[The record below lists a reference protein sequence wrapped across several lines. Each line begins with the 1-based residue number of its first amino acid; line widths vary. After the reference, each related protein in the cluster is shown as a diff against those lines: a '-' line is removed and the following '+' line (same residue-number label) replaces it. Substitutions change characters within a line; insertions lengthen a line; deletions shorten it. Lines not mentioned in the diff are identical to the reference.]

1 MRTDKSDKSEK
12 KKFNK
17 QILTRFVQTECE
29 RQLFLDLAQEKP
41 DLWISPN
48 RPIEK
53 PLLRRHGSNY
63 LELMGQEYEQLVY
76 ARLVSMKQV
85 KYKKGAEDKVANS
98 KLSPNAFL
106 ELYRALEQKKK
117 TNPLLLLLEY
127 EYENPISFFKD
138 VFNISSGKE
147 PMPVE
152 YSKQRPDILIIEKLN
167 DISDKVSELLPNN
180 KIREVPKEE
189 LKSRYAISVID
200 IKNIRDINVGKKQF
214 TEILYYMQTLAY
226 YLKEHGLNN
235 KFFVRVNRNGIFPR
249 YSQDDLNKIKSF
261 DKFFELAIFL
271 KWDESNQIFKTLVN
285 KIQQLW
291 KKCPCS
297 IDSIP
302 VNIQVNCGYC
312 YYIEDCKKTLG
323 MDGVK
328 PRKEWSLKLIPYTSM
343 SIAQQLLDRGFKTIG
358 DMVDN
363 LKNVKVGNTPE
374 SLYPELPLLQ
384 LKAQSISEN
393 KVIKPRAGQ
402 IHAYSIPKYSTIAIN
417 FSVES
422 DPANQRIFAAGL
434 YLYMSVSPK
443 APYSLVYENWWRIW
457 KEGYEESKPPK
468 EIQKELNENL
478 TREIPLEIVEMFLY
492 LLGRLKVVLIFLKG
506 EKKKDGSI
514 RQRSTIIYQFAMVN
528 EGSDDLTEAK
538 FARKVII
545 KLNYL
550 LELCNIIENYLV
562 TDSEKAGR
570 YYGPTTSLFYWSR
583 RQLNN
588 FQEMLERNLDSII
601 KDRKAASAFES
612 IMSLFSPSE
621 SEVAHPYQH
630 KKMFNIQDFAETIF
644 GFPTIITYTWHEI
657 AKKSFGTQ
665 VNLRY
670 WIPHFNYMDFNN
682 WYEFLVEED
691 NTKKQELEK
700 NIGRQMMFKVRTIN
714 WLRMKFQGE
723 FSHIISKHSR
733 VIKKSVFKSVFLNSE
748 LHPISHVWYL
758 FSKFTGAFDELE
770 TEYLRTTYPEFSIG
784 KLAAAQVDSLQI
796 NVGNGKN
803 VYCAFN
809 LIGLSSNMKLRVGQR
824 VYLIPNQIRD
834 MPLSRI
840 VEAYKVTIAEMIWY
854 PKIKGYVV
862 TTEET
867 SSNFYKEYQGK
878 EKFNTWYLYHT
889 TIDAWSKKLYGRDG
903 LLQRHQLGTSW
914 LGARLAFLWSIRSTP
929 KLFWP
934 HSWEFSAPAV
944 YLFAPKLVLNLA
956 NEKSVKT
963 TDQLITPISPTPDF
977 SQKAAIKLALNNVIS
992 GIRGP
997 PGTGKSQTIAAFID
1011 EYYERCKKRGQKSV
1025 KILVTCF
1032 SYAALRVI
1040 IDKIRN
1046 SKDSSNKLVKSANL
1060 QMIFLRSQ
1068 YQKPIEKKVGCRDVD
1083 DLVRR
1088 GNTWKLNGQSRSVT
1102 ATNMLEESLEESFIL
1117 FANAHQLFYLPDRVD
1132 DNFAFD
1138 LIVVDEASQLPI
1150 DNFMSSLQFVHG
1162 HNFKVQMPDDADMP
1176 GTQILDSKLI
1186 KDLSLE
1192 ADVKYEPFTK
1202 VVIVGDYNQLPPVQ
1216 PVKPPKKLERVL
1228 DSLFSYYVRRHGIPN
1243 VQLKVNYRSNEE
1255 IMNFTS
1261 ILGIYEE
1268 LIAAP
1273 SNASFTLEGDINRI
1287 KAKWVQEV
1295 LDPKKVIGTI
1305 IHDRKYE
1312 VGVSSLEAELAVQI
1326 VISYY
1331 TMCNIKGE
1339 KEEKEFWMEKLGVV
1353 APHNAQGRL
1362 IIRRIFDEMT
1372 IPKSRITHLKNSP
1385 LMKLISNTVYSV
1397 EKFQG
1402 SDRDLI
1408 ISSIGLSDKDQLN
1421 AESEFIYNLNRFN
1434 VLTSRAKAK
1443 IILIASKQFL
1453 EFIPMDRKIIEQS
1466 AHIRKFAMNFCNI
1479 EQPLKVLNEKHKS
1492 EKLLF
1497 RYRIINN

>member
-1 MRTDKSDKSEK
+1 MQSDKN
-12 KKFNK
+12 KFSK
-17 QILTRFVQTECE
+17 QTLTRFIQTECE
-29 RQLFLDLAQEKP
+29 RQLFLDLAQLKL

-53 PLLRRHGSNY
+53 PVIHRHGSGY
-63 LELMGQEYEQLVY
+63 LERMGHDYEQLVY
-76 ARLVSMKQV
+76 ANLVSMKQV
-85 KYKKGAEDKVANS
+85 KYKKGIKNEVADS
-98 KLSPNAFL
+98 DLSPNAFI
-106 ELYRALEQKKK
+106 EFHKALEQQS
-117 TNPLLLLLEY
+117 NPLLLLLEH
-127 EYENPISFFKD
+127 EYENPHSFFRDLFNLSSRKD
-138 VFNISSGKE
+138 PI
-147 PMPVE
+147 PIE

-167 DISDKVSELLPNN
+167 STSDKVIELLPNN
-180 KIREVPKEE
+180 KIREVPTEE
-189 LKSRYAISVID
+189 LKLRYAISVID

-214 TEILYYMQTLAY
+214 TEILYYMQTLSY
-226 YLKEHGLNN
+226 FLKEHGLDN
-235 KFFVRVNRNGIFPR
+235 KYFIRVNRNGIFPR
-249 YSQDDLNKIKSF
+249 YNNDDLDKIKSF
-261 DKFFELAIFL
+261 DKFFESVIFL
-271 KWDESNQIFKTLVN
+271 KWDESNQIFETLVN
-285 KIQQLW
+285 KINQLW

-302 VNIQVNCGYC
+302 VNIRVNCGYC
-312 YYIEDCKKTLG
+312 YYIEDCKKSLG
-323 MDGVK
+323 MDGTK
-328 PRKEWSLKLIPYTSM
+328 PPKEWSIKLIPYTST

-363 LKNVKVGNTPE
+363 LKNVKIGNTPE

-393 KVIKPRAGQ
+393 QIIKPRAGQ

-417 FSVES
+417 FSVET
-422 DPANQRIFAAGL
+422 DPANQRVFAAGL
-434 YLYMSVSPK
+434 YLYMSVSSK

-457 KEGYEESKPPK
+457 KEGSKESKTPK

-478 TREIPLEIVEMFLY
+478 TREISLETVERFLY
-492 LLGRLKVVLIFLKG
+492 LLKRLKMFLIFLKG
-506 EKKKDGSI
+506 EKNKDGSI
-514 RQRSTIIYQFAMVN
+514 KKQTRVIYQFAMVN
-528 EGSDDLTEAK
+528 DGSDDQTEAQ

-550 LELCNIIENYLV
+550 LELCNIIENHLV
-562 TDSEKAGR
+562 TDAEKAGR

-588 FQEMLERNLDSII
+588 FQEMLERNLDFII
-601 KDRKAASAFES
+601 KDPKAASAFES

-630 KKMFNIQDFAETIF
+630 KKLFNIQDFAETIF

-657 AKKSFGTQ
+657 AKQSFGAH

-682 WYEFLVEED
+682 WYEYLVEED
-691 NTKKQELEK
+691 KIKKQELEK
-700 NIGRQMMFKVRTIN
+700 NIQRQMMFKVRTIN
-714 WLRMKFQGE
+714 TLRMKFQVE
-723 FSHIISKHSR
+723 FSHIISKYSR
-733 VIKKSVFKSVFLNSE
+733 VINKSVFKSVFLNSD
-748 LHPISHVWYL
+748 LHSISHVWYL

-784 KLAAAQVDSLQI
+784 KLAAAQVDNLQI
-796 NVGNGKN
+796 NDGNGKN
-803 VYCAFN
+803 VYCTFN

-824 VYLIPNQIRD
+824 VYLIPNKIRD

-840 VEAYKVTIAEMIWY
+840 VESYKITITKMVWHS
-854 PKIKGYVV
+854 KIKGYIV

-878 EKFNTWYLYHT
+878 ENFFTWYLYHT
-889 TIDAWSKKLYGRDG
+889 TIDSWSKKLYGKDG
-903 LLQRHQLGTSW
+903 LLQRHHLGTSW

-944 YLFAPKLVLNLA
+944 YLFSPELLSNLA
-956 NEKSVKT
+956 NEKKVEKT
-963 TDQLITPISPTPDF
+963 EDLITPISPTPDF

-992 GIRGP
+992 GIQGP

-1046 SKDSSNKLVKSANL
+1046 SKDSSNKLVKSARL
-1060 QMIFLRSQ
+1060 QMIFLRSL
-1068 YQKPIEKKVGCRDVD
+1068 YQKPIEKIVGCRDVA
-1083 DLVRR
+1083 DLVRS
-1088 GNTWKLNGQSRSVT
+1088 GKTWKLDGQNRSVT
-1102 ATNMLEESLEESFIL
+1102 ASNMLEESLEESFIL
-1117 FANAHQLFYLPDRVD
+1117 FANAHQLFYLPDRVNY
-1132 DNFAFD
+1132 NFAFD

-1150 DNFMSSLQFVHG
+1150 DNFMSSLQFVHK
-1162 HNFKVQMPDDADMP
+1162 HDFKVKMPTDADIP
-1176 GTQILDSKLI
+1176 GTQILDNKLV
-1186 KDLSLE
+1186 KNLSLE
-1192 ADVKYEPFTK
+1192 NDIKYEPLTK

-1216 PVKPPKKLERVL
+1216 PVRPPKKLERVL
-1228 DSLFSYYVRRHGIPN
+1228 DSLFSYYVRSHNIPN

-1261 ILGIYEE
+1261 ILGIYEK
-1268 LIAAP
+1268 LTAAP
-1273 SNASFTLEGDINRI
+1273 SNALITLEGDINKI
-1287 KAKWVQEV
+1287 KVKWAQEV
-1295 LDPKKVIGTI
+1295 LDPKKVIGVI
-1305 IHDRKYE
+1305 IHDRNYE
-1312 VGVSSLEAELAVQI
+1312 IGVSSLEAELVVQL

-1331 TMCNIKGE
+1331 NMCNIKDE
-1339 KEEKEFWMEKLGVV
+1339 KEETEFWLEKLGVV

-1362 IIRRIFDEMT
+1362 IIRRIFDKMT
-1372 IPKSRITHLKNSP
+1372 KSEGRISHLKNSL
-1385 LMKLISNTVYSV
+1385 LMKLINNTVYSV

-1402 SDRDLI
+1402 SDRELI

-1443 IILIASKQFL
+1443 IILITSKQYL
-1453 EFIPMDRKIIEQS
+1453 EFIPMDRKLIEQS
-1466 AHIRKFAMNFCNI
+1466 AHIRNFAISFCNI
-1479 EQPLKVLNEKHKS
+1479 EQPLKVLNEKHEH
-1492 EKLLF
+1492 EKLIF

>member
-53 PLLRRHGSNY
+53 PKIRRHGSNY
-63 LELMGQEYEQLVY
+63 LELMGQKYEQLVY
-76 ARLVSMKQV
+76 ARLVSLKQV
-85 KYKKGAEDKVANS
+85 KYKKGEKTIVANS
-98 KLSPNAFL
+98 DLSSNAFI
-106 ELYRALEQKKK
+106 EFYKALEQQQKS
-117 TNPLLLLLEY
+117 NQLLLLEY
-127 EYENPISFFKD
+127 QYENPRTFFEE
-138 VFNISSGKE
+138 VFNISSRKK
-147 PMPVE
+147 PMPVD

-167 DISDKVSELLPNN
+167 GPSDKVRELLPDN
-180 KIREVPKEE
+180 KVREVPKEE
-189 LKSRYAISVID
+189 FKSRYAISVID

-226 YLKEHGLNN
+226 FLKEHGLSD
-235 KFFVRVNRNGIFPR
+235 KFFVRVDGNGIFPR
-249 YSQDDLNKIKSF
+249 YNEEDLNKIKSF

-291 KKCPCS
+291 KRCPCS

-302 VNIQVNCGYC
+302 VNIQANCGYC
-312 YYIEDCKKTLG
+312 YYIEDCKKSLG
-323 MDGVK
+323 MDGTK
-328 PRKEWSLKLIPYTSM
+328 PPKEWSLKLIPYTSM

-363 LKNVKVGNTPE
+363 LKSVKIGNTPE

-402 IHAYSIPKYSTIAIN
+402 IHAYSIPKYSSIAIN

-422 DPANQRIFAAGL
+422 DPANQRVFAAGL

-457 KEGYEESKPPK
+457 KEGYEGSKTPK
-468 EIQKELNENL
+468 EIQKELNEYL
-478 TREIPLEIVEMFLY
+478 TREIPLEKVEEFLS
-492 LLGRLKVVLIFLKG
+492 LLGKLKVVLIFLKG
-506 EKKKDGSI
+506 EKNKDGSI
-514 RQRSTIIYQFAMVN
+514 RKRSTVIYQFAIVN
-528 EGSDDLTEAK
+528 EGNDNQTEAQ

-545 KLNYL
+545 KLDYL
-550 LELCNIIENYLV
+550 LKLCNIIENYLV

-601 KDRKAASAFES
+601 KDRKAVSAFES

-621 SEVAHPYQH
+621 SEVSHPYQH

-644 GFPTIITYTWHEI
+644 GFPTVITYTWHEI
-657 AKKSFGTQ
+657 AKKSFGTH

-682 WYEFLVEED
+682 WYEFLAEEKD
-691 NTKKQELEK
+691 KIKKQELEK

-714 WLRMKFQGE
+714 WLRMKFQVE
-723 FSHIISKHSR
+723 FSQIISKHSR
-733 VIKKSVFKSVFLNSE
+733 VINKSVFKSVFLNSE

-770 TEYLRTTYPEFSIG
+770 AEYLRTTYPEFSIG

-796 NVGNGKN
+796 NEGSGKN

-809 LIGLSSNMKLRVGQR
+809 LVGLSSNMKLRVGQR
-824 VYLIPNQIRD
+824 VYLVPNQIRD

-840 VEAYKVTIAEMIWY
+840 VEMYKVTIAEMVWY

-867 SSNFYKEYQGK
+867 SSKFYKEYQDK
-878 EKFNTWYLYHT
+878 EKFFTWYLYHT

-914 LGARLAFLWSIRSTP
+914 LGARLAFLWNIRSTP

-944 YLFAPKLVLNLA
+944 YLFSPKLVLNLA
-956 NEKSVKT
+956 NEKRVEKT
-963 TDQLITPISPTPDF
+963 EELITPITPTPDF

-1060 QMIFLRSQ
+1060 QMIFLRSL

-1083 DLVRR
+1083 DLVRS
-1088 GNTWKLNGQSRSVT
+1088 GNTWKLNGQNRSVT

-1150 DNFMSSLQFVHG
+1150 DNFMSSLQFVHQ
-1162 HNFKVQMPDDADMP
+1162 HDFKVKIPNGAGMP
-1176 GTQILDSKLI
+1176 GTQILDSKLV

-1192 ADVKYEPFTK
+1192 DDVKYEPLTK
-1202 VVIVGDYNQLPPVQ
+1202 VVIVG
-1216 PVKPPKKLERVL
+1216 EVL
-1228 DSLFSYYVRRHGIPN
+1228 DSLFSYYVRRQGIPN
-1243 VQLKVNYRSNEE
+1243 MQLKVNYRSNEE

-1268 LIAAP
+1268 LKAAP

-1287 KAKWVQEV
+1287 KVKWVQEV
-1295 LDPKKVIGTI
+1295 LDPRKVIGTI

-1312 VGVSSLEAELAVQI
+1312 VGVSSLEAELVVQI
-1326 VISYY
+1326 VINYY
-1331 TMCNIKGE
+1331 NMCNIKNE
-1339 KEEKEFWMEKLGVV
+1339 KEEKEFWLEKLGVV

-1372 IPKSRITHLKNSP
+1372 KPKDRITHLKNSP

-1443 IILIASKQFL
+1443 IILIASKLFF

-1479 EQPLKVLNEKHKS
+1479 EQPLKVLNEKHEY
-1492 EKLLF
+1492 EKLIF